1 MYLSDF
7 KDSVFCHFYQIFK
20 GLRLLGGVLVVMS
33 IGCTT
38 TAPNP
43 DQKPG
48 VEGQPVEVDPDQQLL
63 KTLAGDKQALTKSVF
78 VSLSK
83 DAKGLESWEKSDG
96 WVHLYQGQ
104 LTKALTAFENEIRSD
119 QKEMASQAEVGHVR
133 TLLELSLSYQHIV
146 EINQHL
152 IMGWLSYE
160 RGRPNSSV
168 HAKWYD
174 VIELLHLQSL
184 PLKTTQQTARQ
195 DELISSLSVD
205 AEMKDWYMFLIK
217 GERVSPSTPK
227 VKSSYKRWMKFAEA
241 VESSDLKLAQ
251 KKMRKLNT
259 SGLILISKGEEQSP
273 NLEVYDPRIPNVLAR
288 YYAKRAL
295 QICDS
300 IEFGSFYCGRA
311 YELLGDQ
318 DKARAKFR
326 ASLTQLDALL
336 KQSHQHHIKH
346 VLITAHT
353 ALDGFKDEISHRLT
367 VLGLSKGTPVQV
379 ASNLPLDITTSALV
393 WGCLSMPQA
402 QSLPPIFPERRRALG
417 ILYSQVLEE
426 AQGSQ
431 KNYVASLGL
440 NDRWL
445 DELHYLYAVE
455 LVKRDRRVRAL
466 KVLNAAEEAKAGSR
480 LQGRNRLPRLLL
492 SAYNQLKMGRHR
504 VSAKYFQRL
513 KENLSA
519 LSFVLVMTSDIL
531 SGKSFDSNGSRAN
544 AGQ

>member
-1 MYLSDF
+1 MYLSDL
-7 KDSVFCHFYQIFK
+7 KDLVSNLYHPIFT
-20 GLRLLGGVLVVMS
+20 GLRLLGVVLVLMS
-33 IGCTT
+33 LGCTT

-43 DQKPG
+43 DQKSG
-48 VEGQPVEVDPDQQLL
+48 VEGQPAEVDPDQLLL
-63 KTLAGDKQALTKSVF
+63 KTLAGDNQALTKSVF

-83 DAKGLESWEKSDG
+83 DAKGLDSWEKSDG

-104 LTKALTAFENEIRSD
+104 LTKALAAFENEIQSD
-119 QKEMASQAEVGHVR
+119 QKDMASQAEVGRVR

-174 VIELLHLQSL
+174 VIELLHLQGL
-184 PLKTTQQTARQ
+184 PLKTAQQTNRQ
-195 DELISSLSVD
+195 DELINNLSVD
-205 AEMKDWYMFLIK
+205 AEMKDWSMFLVR
-217 GERVSPSTPK
+217 GEQVSPSTPK
-227 VKSSYKRWMKFAEA
+227 IKSSYRRWMTFAKA
-241 VESSDLKLAQ
+241 VESSDLNLAQ
-251 KKMRKLNT
+251 KKMRKLKT
-259 SGLILISKGEEQSP
+259 SGLILISKGEGQSP

-318 DKARAKFR
+318 DKARSKFK

-336 KQSHQHHIKH
+336 KQSYQHHIKH

-353 ALDGFKDEISHRLT
+353 AMNGFKDEISHRLT
-367 VLGLSKGTPVQV
+367 ILERPEGKPVNV
-379 ASNLPLDITTSALV
+379 TSDPPLDITTSALV
-393 WGCLSMPQA
+393 WGCLSTPQA
-402 QSLPPIFPERRRALG
+402 QSLPSIFPERRRALG
-417 ILYSQVLEE
+417 ILYSQALEK

-440 NDRWL
+440 SDRWL

-513 KENLSA
+513 KENLPA